1 MNDDRSPKGPLPQPP
16 PMPPGALDI
25 PFNQM
30 PSNKKQF
37 PQWEDTYKKCLQKGK
52 ERAAKMGQPKQPP
65 KEGQPDKQQIF
76 EKDYVTVEIDHK
88 DSPTNKALLST
99 WKHRKTEDE
108 GYKNT
113 PGPQEGRILS
123 WQNKRDEGE
132 PLQNSDIYFYQYQQV
147 RKGLKEKAP
156 PLQLLRRQQAR
167 AEETEK
173 VYNYMGF
180 QANTPSISGVW
191 NLEEDGF
198 YALLGTQNGS
208 GPAFLV
214 IDHGEELGITGIEKI
229 ELTPTWDTIYYFRSK

>member
-1 MNDDRSPKGPLPQPP
+1 MNDDRSPKAPP
-16 PMPPGALDI
+16 PPPGALDI

-30 PSNKKQF
+30 LSNKKQF
-37 PQWEDTYKKCLQKGK
+37 PQWEETYKKCLQKGK
-52 ERAAKMGQPKQPP
+52 ERAAMMGQPKRQP

-76 EKDYVTVEIDHK
+76 ERDYATVEIDHK

-113 PGPQEGRILS
+113 PAPQEGRILS

-147 RKGLKEKAP
+147 RKGLEKVP
-156 PLQLLRRQQAR
+156 PLQFLRRQQAR

-173 VYNYMGF
+173 VYNYLGF
-180 QANTPSISGVW
+180 QDKYNTASISGVW
-191 NLEEDGF
+191 KPADDEF
-198 YALLGTQNGS
+198 CALLGTQNGS

-229 ELTPTWDTIYYFRSK
+229 ELTPTWDTIYYFRGK